1 MFNTVE
7 VKKIQ
12 VLEVFGPMAHPY
24 FSIRIHQNDG
34 KELSY
39 AVGSI
44 LCQQ

>member
-1 MFNTVE
+1 MFG
-7 VKKIQ
+7 
-12 VLEVFGPMAHPY
+12 VFGPVAHLY

-44 LCQQ
+44 LLSAMIPT